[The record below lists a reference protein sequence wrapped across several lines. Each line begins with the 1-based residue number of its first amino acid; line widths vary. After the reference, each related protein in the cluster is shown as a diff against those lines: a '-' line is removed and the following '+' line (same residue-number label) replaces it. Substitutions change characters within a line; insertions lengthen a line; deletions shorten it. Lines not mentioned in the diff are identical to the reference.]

1 MGWAGVHNGELL
13 RLAAPTFDVLLTVD
27 SGIKHQQ
34 TVSSLEISVFVLRVY
49 SNDISALVPLVPA
62 VVEALSEVE
71 PGQVVEIPGVVINA
85 ILP

>member
-34 TVSSLEISVFVLRVY
+34 TVSSLEISVFVLRVAGAT
-49 SNDISALVPLVPA
+49 SRRQKDH
-62 VVEALSEVE
+62 EAT
-71 PGQVVEIPGVVINA
+71 
-85 ILP
+85 